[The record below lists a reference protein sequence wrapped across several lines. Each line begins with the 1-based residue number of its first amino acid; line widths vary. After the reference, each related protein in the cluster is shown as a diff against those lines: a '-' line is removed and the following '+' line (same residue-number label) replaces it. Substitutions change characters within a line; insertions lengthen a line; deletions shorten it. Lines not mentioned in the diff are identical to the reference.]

1 MKELIVNCNL
11 YFDLLSD
18 RESQDNAVSRLLEL
32 LNENDIA
39 CNVFTVVTAEIDDS
53 RLLDL
58 LNEND
63 IACNIFSVKT
73 AEIDD

>member
-32 LNENDIA
+32 LNEND
-39 CNVFTVVTAEIDDS
+39 V
-53 RLLDL
+53 
-58 LNEND
+58 
-63 IACNIFSVKT
+63 ACNIFSVKT
-73 AEIDD
+73 AEIDY

>member
-11 YFDLLSD
+11 YFDLLSVS
-18 RESQDNAVSRLLEL
+18 ESQDNAV
-32 LNENDIA
+32 
-39 CNVFTVVTAEIDDS
+39 S